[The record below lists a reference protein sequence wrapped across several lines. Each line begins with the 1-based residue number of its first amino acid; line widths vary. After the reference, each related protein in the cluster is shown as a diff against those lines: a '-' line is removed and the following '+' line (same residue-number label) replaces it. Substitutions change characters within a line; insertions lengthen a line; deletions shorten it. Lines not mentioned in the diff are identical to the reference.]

1 MSAKL
6 VRIFALSAIIATGL
20 ATTPAA
26 AKPKAVTVTGT
37 VSDVVRHVVDYRDLN
52 LASAAGE
59 QALVRRVHYAVNDVC
74 LEAIGGRVGYL
85 KPTLNCQSA
94 TWSGTQPQVERAVQ
108 RARDIAANG
117 WSAIAPVAI
126 AISIR

>member
-1 MSAKL
+1 MSKL
-6 VRIFALSAIIATGL
+6 IRTFALSAVIVTGL
-20 ATTPAA
+20 AASPVGAR
-26 AKPKAVTVTGT
+26 PNPVTVTGS
-37 VSDVVRHVVDYRDLN
+37 VSDVVRHMVDYRDLN
-52 LASAAGE
+52 LASADGE
-59 QALVRRVHYAVNDVC
+59 RAFVQRVKFAVNDVC

-85 KPTLNCQSA
+85 KPTLACQAA
-94 TWSGTQPQVERAVQ
+94 TWRGAQPQVERAVQ